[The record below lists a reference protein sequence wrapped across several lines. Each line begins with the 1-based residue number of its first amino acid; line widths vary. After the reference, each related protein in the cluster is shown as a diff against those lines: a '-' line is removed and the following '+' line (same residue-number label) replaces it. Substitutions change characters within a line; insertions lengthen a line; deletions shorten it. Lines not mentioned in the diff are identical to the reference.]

1 MPKIQVFDPAMC
13 CSTGVCG
20 PEVDPALVRFAAD
33 LEWLKANG
41 VAVERFNL
49 SQEPA
54 AFVGNPVVVAA
65 MRGRDDA
72 LPLLLLDGKIVAQGA
87 YPPRATLAGLV
98 GLTAPGSLYT
108 EAVAE
113 LVAIGAAIASNCEP
127 CFRFHYDKARKLG
140 VSKEDMA
147 LAVATAKM
155 VKEAPARAVVAL
167 AEKYLSA
174 KIATREGPDPG
185 QPSAEDAAPPSPS
198 ACCPPADTAPVS
210 LGRPGGTAKKCC

>member
-1 MPKIQVFDPAMC
+1 MPKLQVFDPAMC

-33 LEWLKANG
+33 LEWLKESG
-41 VAVERFNL
+41 VVVERFNL

-54 AFVGNPVVVAA
+54 AFVGNATVASA

-72 LPLLLLDGKIVAQGA
+72 LPIVLLDGKIVAQGA
-87 YPPRATLAGLV
+87 YPGREALAALV
-98 GLTAPGSLYT
+98 GVAAPKSLYT

-127 CFRFHYDKARKLG
+127 CFKYHFDKARKLG

-147 LAVATAKM
+147 LAVTTAKN
-155 VKEAPARAVVAL
+155 VKESPARAIVGL
-167 AEKYLSA
+167 AEKYLGA
-174 KIATREGPDPG
+174 KFATKEGPDACQAPVEG
-185 QPSAEDAAPPSPS
+185 SSAGCGSP
-198 ACCPPADTAPVS
+198 AEAAPVS
-210 LGRPGGTAKKCC
+210 LGKPGTSKTCC

>member
-1 MPKIQVFDPAMC
+1 MPKLQVFDPAMC

-33 LEWLKANG
+33 LEWLKENG

-54 AFVGNPVVVAA
+54 AFVGNPLVSAA

-72 LPLLLLDGKIVAQGA
+72 LPLVLLDGKIVAQGA
-87 YPPRATLAGLV
+87 YPGREALADLV
-98 GLTAPGSLYT
+98 GLAVPKSLYT

-127 CFRFHYDKARKLG
+127 CFKYHFDKARKLG

-147 LAVATAKM
+147 LAVTTAKN
-155 VKEAPARAVVAL
+155 VKESPARAIVGL
-167 AEKYLSA
+167 AERYLGA
-174 KIATREGPDPG
+174 KIATKEGPDACQAP
-185 QPSAEDAAPPSPS
+185 AEA
-198 ACCPPADTAPVS
+198 APVS
-210 LGRPGGTAKKCC
+210 LGKPGGAPKTCC